1 MKPIAIFRFSPT
13 EGAGHFATFLDSA
26 GIPWRLIALDE
37 AAAIPQDLSA
47 WSGFG
52 FMGGPMSANDELPW
66 TQPVLT
72 LMRQAASAGIPCI
85 GHCLGGQL
93 MARALGGVVTRNP
106 VKEIGW
112 HTVTVENNAVARDWL
127 PDVTGFNAFQWH
139 GDTFSALPPGA
150 SRLLTGPHCANQ
162 AYVLGPHLGMQC
174 HVEMTEALIESW
186 CEDGRAEIEAAR
198 HAGQSQTVMTPA
210 NIREAMREELPR
222 LRAVAE
228 RLYQR
233 WSKGLA
239 LGLEPARA

>member
-13 EGAGHFATFLDSA
+13 EGAGHFATFLDGA
-26 GIPWRLIALDE
+26 GIPFELVALDQD
-37 AAAIPQDLSA
+37 ATVPQDLSV

-66 TQPVLT
+66 TQPVLA
-72 LMRQAASAGIPCI
+72 LMRAAANAGKPCI

-93 MARALGGVVTRNP
+93 MARALGGAVTRNP

-112 HTVTVENNAVARDWL
+112 HPVTVENSAVARDWL

-139 GDTFSALPPGA
+139 GDTFSTLPPGA

-162 AYVLGPHLGMQC
+162 AFVLGPHLGMQC
-174 HVEMTEALIESW
+174 HVEMTEALIQSW
-186 CEDGRAEIEAAR
+186 CEDGAAEIDAAR
-198 HAGQSQTVMTPA
+198 RAGQADTVMMPA
-210 NIREAMREELPR
+210 NIREAMQQELPR

-228 RLYQR
+228 RLYRR
-233 WSKGLA
+233 WVSGLVVT
-239 LGLEPARA
+239 